1 MLLGAVIST
10 LLGSVLVKFGK
21 WKMIIIMNIL
31 VIIGYGIT
39 MYDNMYVIAAG
50 RFVLGFG
57 AGGFSVYCPKFIAEL
72 SPNELRGTLGAV
84 N

>member
-1 MLLGAVIST
+1 
-10 LLGSVLVKFGK
+10 
-21 WKMIIIMNIL
+21 MIIVMNIL

-57 AGGFSVYCPKFIAEL
+57 SGGFSVYCPKF
-72 SPNELRGTLGAV
+72 SKFCFLREIFLTFWFSF
-84 N
+84 